1 MRDGKEREKLG
12 TPCPSCKTNIPFG
25 TMRCPRCRE
34 WNFSS
39 SDENEQEVVRLSD
52 ARISI
57 VPRLPTLHPQ
67 MDIFFGGGL
76 VQTSTMLLGAE
87 PGFGKDLALD
97 TPIPTP
103 TGWTTM
109 GEIKVGDSVFD
120 EEGVPCTVIAKSKV
134 MRNPCYS
141 LGFDSGERIV
151 AGQDHEWF
159 TLTRRDRMRI
169 FKSTP
174 EFRAHVRATR
184 KDNEKFMTR
193 IPWNLGME
201 MPITRIETPRRRTTK
216 EIAESLIVGWDA
228 RVNHS
233 IKLAA
238 DLKLPEVP
246 HLEVDPYLLGLW
258 LGDGHTG
265 CSRIGMMASDFEE
278 VLQHV
283 TWPIVSKTIDP
294 RSTYK
299 QPYMTVQ
306 FGMLARSLRRLGILK
321 DKRIPPIYL
330 RASVEQ
336 RRELLRGLLDTDGTC
351 SKLGH
356 IEIALSKRDLIEDV
370 AELVYSLSLKGAI
383 SIRPIQKG
391 SDSHRLKFTANFPCF
406 KLPRK
411 LVRQNLTTRSTTRS
425 HYIVSAESVPTVPT
439 ACIQV
444 DSPNSM
450 YLVGRTMVPTHNST
464 LTLQLADFIIG
475 FFLRE
480 RGEKR
485 NVVMVANEQ
494 SPDEIRAKAIEIG
507 IVHMHEICVIKAM
520 GGFSGNL
527 FEIIS
532 RYKPCLTVIDS
543 LSKLVGRDPDL
554 AVIVA
559 SMMKELSVKLNMPT
573 LMINQVTKDLNHA
586 GQEKLQHEV
595 DMTALGTTIGN
606 KRILESE
613 KNRNGQ
619 APLALAMQMKEPE
632 DFARG
637 EGGLTIMGI
646 VKPPN
651 EEDEDED
658 DEPVARIGEEGENVP
673 GPKRLKQ

>member
-1 MRDGKEREKLG
+1 VRDGKEREKLG

-34 WNFSS
+34 WNFTS
-39 SDENEQEVVRLSD
+39 SDDSEQEVVRLSD

-87 PGFGKDLALD
+87 PGFGK
-97 TPIPTP
+97 
-103 TGWTTM
+103 
-109 GEIKVGDSVFD
+109 
-120 EEGVPCTVIAKSKV
+120 
-134 MRNPCYS
+134 
-141 LGFDSGERIV
+141 
-151 AGQDHEWF
+151 
-159 TLTRRDRMRI
+159 
-169 FKSTP
+169 
-174 EFRAHVRATR
+174 
-184 KDNEKFMTR
+184 
-193 IPWNLGME
+193 
-201 MPITRIETPRRRTTK
+201 
-216 EIAESLIVGWDA
+216 
-228 RVNHS
+228 
-233 IKLAA
+233 
-238 DLKLPEVP
+238 
-246 HLEVDPYLLGLW
+246 
-258 LGDGHTG
+258 
-265 CSRIGMMASDFEE
+265 
-278 VLQHV
+278 
-283 TWPIVSKTIDP
+283 
-294 RSTYK
+294 
-299 QPYMTVQ
+299 
-306 FGMLARSLRRLGILK
+306 
-321 DKRIPPIYL
+321 
-330 RASVEQ
+330 
-336 RRELLRGLLDTDGTC
+336 
-351 SKLGH
+351 
-356 IEIALSKRDLIEDV
+356 
-370 AELVYSLSLKGAI
+370 
-383 SIRPIQKG
+383 
-391 SDSHRLKFTANFPCF
+391 
-406 KLPRK
+406 
-411 LVRQNLTTRSTTRS
+411 
-425 HYIVSAESVPTVPT
+425 
-439 ACIQV
+439 
-444 DSPNSM
+444 
-450 YLVGRTMVPTHNST
+450 ST

-494 SPDEIRAKAIEIG
+494 SPDEIRAKAIELG
-507 IVHMHEICVIKAM
+507 IVHMHEICVLKAM

-573 LMINQVTKDLNHA
+573 IMVNQVTKDLNHA

-646 VKPPN
+646 VKPPDED

-658 DEPVARIGEEGENVP
+658 GEPVARIGEDGENVP